1 MAAWGAVTAARA
13 VRLVFRRVRAAH
25 EALLTAESVPAFTG
39 GVLAAG
45 LGLGGFAVLV
55 LFLWIISPFPDSGLY
70 GALHIAADC
79 WLLAHGTDL
88 VRVETVS
95 GVPAPVGVTPLLL
108 AVFPVWLL
116 YRAGADAA
124 APASTDRA
132 AASAV
137 AWLIGG
143 YVAVAAGAAIFTS
156 YGPVRSDA
164 LSAGLH
170 VPLVAALAAAAG
182 AWAERG
188 RPHIPLP
195 AAFHRV
201 TDRVPAGE
209 IGPVTRSAAAGV
221 AVLLA
226 GGAVLTAVA
235 LVLHPGATGASFS
248 RLSEALSGRL
258 AVLALSVALIPNAAV
273 WGAAYALGPGFAL
286 GTEAVVRP
294 AGAVGDPVL
303 PDFPLLAT
311 LPQAGPGTV
320 LTWLALLVPAVAGVA
335 TGWFAVDREAS
346 AGLGRTAAR
355 AALGGT
361 ACGVA
366 LGLLTELAAG
376 PLGSGALADFGP
388 SRWLAAA
395 AAAGWTVVIG
405 VPTALV
411 VRWLRRFRAARA
423 AYEDAYAYEDWAEDA
438 DAEGAEDWFE
448 DADAE
453 DADDWDGEA
462 VADPDED
469 DDAADDDKAGSDAEA
484 GAGDGGKRSAA
495 TDPV

>member
-1 MAAWGAVTAARA
+1 MTAARA
-13 VRLVFRRVRAAH
+13 VSLAFRRVRAAH
-25 EALLTAESVPAFTG
+25 EALRTAESVPAFTG

-88 VRVETVS
+88 VRVETLS

-108 AVFPVWLL
+108 AAFPIWLL

-143 YVAVAAGAAIFTS
+143 YVAVAAGAAILTS

-170 VPLVAALAAAAG
+170 VPVVAALAAAAG

-209 IGPVTRSAAAGV
+209 TGPVARSAAAGV

-273 WGAAYALGPGFAL
+273 WGAAYALGPGFSL

-303 PDFPLLAT
+303 PDFPLLVA

-320 LTWLALLVPAVAGVA
+320 ATWLALLVPAVAGV
-335 TGWFAVDREAS
+335 TVGWFAVDREAA
-346 AGLGRTAAR
+346 AGPGRTAAR

-361 ACGVA
+361 ACGVVLA
-366 LGLLTELAAG
+366 LLTELAAG

-388 SRWLAAA
+388 SRWLTAAA
-395 AAAGWTVVIG
+395 AVGWTVVIG
-405 VPTALV
+405 APTALV
-411 VRWLRRFRAARA
+411 VRWVRGFRASRA
-423 AYEDAYAYEDWAEDA
+423 DLDEAYDAYDGYDEA
-438 DAEGAEDWFE
+438 D
-448 DADAE
+448 
-453 DADDWDGEA
+453 DADDAEEADEVDEVDGTESGTGSEDGRTDTA
-462 VADPDED
+462 APDP
-469 DDAADDDKAGSDAEA
+469 A
-484 GAGDGGKRSAA
+484 
-495 TDPV
+495 